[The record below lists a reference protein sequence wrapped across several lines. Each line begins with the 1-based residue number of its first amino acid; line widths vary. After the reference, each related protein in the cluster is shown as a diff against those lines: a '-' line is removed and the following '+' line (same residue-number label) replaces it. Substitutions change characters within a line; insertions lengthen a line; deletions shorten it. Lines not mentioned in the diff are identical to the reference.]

1 MIRAGHCAGPFL
13 FRRSENMTHAIRV
26 HQHGGP
32 EVLRWEPVT
41 LAQPAAGEVLI
52 QHKAV
57 GLNFIDVYFRTGLYP
72 APLPFTPG
80 MEGAGVVLAVGPGVD
95 YLAPGDRVGYG
106 NSPLGAYAEQRL
118 IPADRLIKLP
128 DWLGDET
135 AAAMLLQGLTAQYLL
150 RQTYPVKPGDT
161 ILIHAAAGG
170 VGLLVCQWAN
180 ALGATVIGTV
190 GSAEKAALAQAHGC
204 HHTILYRQEDV
215 VARVRELTGG
225 QGADVVYDSIGKD
238 MFERSLDC
246 LKRRGLMVSFGNASG
261 AVPPVDIGILNKK
274 GGLFLTRPSL
284 GHYAGTRAEMLAMAD
299 DLFSVVKDGTVKVN
313 VNQRFAL
320 QQADDAHRA
329 LESRATTGATVLLV

>member
-13 FRRSENMTHAIRV
+13 FHRSKAMTHAIRV
-26 HQHGGP
+26 HQHGRP
-32 EVLRWEPVT
+32 EVLRWEPIRVG
-41 LAQPAAGEVLI
+41 QPAAGEVLI

-57 GLNFIDVYFRTGLYP
+57 GLNFIDVYFRTGLYA

-80 MEGAGVVLAVGPGVD
+80 MEGAGLVLAVGPGVD

-118 IPADRLIKLP
+118 IPADCLIKLP
-128 DWLGDET
+128 DWLDDQT

-150 RQTYPVKPGDT
+150 RQTYMVKPGDT

-170 VGLLVCQWAN
+170 VGLLVCQWAK

-204 HHTILYRQEDV
+204 HHTILYREEDV
-215 VARVRELTGG
+215 VAQVRELTGG
-225 QGADVVYDSIGKD
+225 RGVDVVYDSIGKD

-261 AVPPVDIGILNKK
+261 AVAPVDISILNKK
-274 GGLFLTRPSL
+274 GGLFLTRPAL
-284 GHYAGTRAEMLAMAD
+284 GHYAGTRSEMLAMAD
-299 DLFSVVKDGTVKVN
+299 DLFAVVRDGTVKVK

-320 QQADDAHRA
+320 QDAADAHRA
-329 LESRATTGATVLLV
+329 LESRSTTGATVLQV

>member
-1 MIRAGHCAGPFL
+1 
-13 FRRSENMTHAIRV
+13 MTHAIRV
-26 HQHGGP
+26 HSHGGP
-32 EVLRWEPVT
+32 ETLRWEPVT
-41 LAQPAAGEVLI
+41 VGQPAAGEVLI
-52 QHKAV
+52 EHKAV

-128 DWLGDET
+128 DWLDDET

-150 RQTYPVKPGDT
+150 RQTYVVKPGDT

-170 VGLLVCQWAN
+170 VGLLVCQWAK

-215 VARVRELTGG
+215 VARVRELTGSKG
-225 QGADVVYDSIGKD
+225 VDVVYDSIGKD
-238 MFERSLDC
+238 MFDRSLDC

-261 AVPPVDIGILNKK
+261 PVPPVDISILNKK
-274 GGLFLTRPSL
+274 GGLFITRPSL
-284 GHYAGTRAEMLAMAD
+284 GHYAGTRDEMLAMAD
-299 DLFSVVKDGTVKVN
+299 DLFAVVKDGTVKVN
-313 VNQRFAL
+313 INQRFAL
-320 QQADDAHRA
+320 QDAAEAHRA
-329 LESRATTGATVLLV
+329 LESRATTGATVLVV

>member
-1 MIRAGHCAGPFL
+1 M
-13 FRRSENMTHAIRV
+13 MTHAIRV
-26 HQHGGP
+26 HSHGGP
-32 EVLRWEPVT
+32 EMLRWEPVT
-41 LAQPAAGEVLI
+41 VGKPAAGEVLI

-57 GLNFIDVYFRTGLYP
+57 GLNFIDVYFRTGLYA

-80 MEGAGVVLAVGPGVD
+80 MEGAGRVLAVGPGVD

-118 IPADRLIKLP
+118 IPAERLIKLP
-128 DWLGDET
+128 DWLDDQT

-150 RQTYPVKPGDT
+150 RQTYVVKSGDT

-215 VARVRELTGG
+215 VARVRELMGG
-225 QGADVVYDSIGKD
+225 QGVDVVYDSIGKD
-238 MFERSLDC
+238 MFDRSLDC

-261 AVPPVDIGILNKK
+261 AVSPVDISILNKK

-284 GHYAGTRAEMLAMAD
+284 GHYAATRAEMLAMAD
-299 DLFSVVKDGTVKVN
+299 DLFALVKDGTVKVN
-313 VNQRFAL
+313 INQRFAL
-320 QQADDAHRA
+320 QDAGEAHRA
-329 LESRATTGATVLLV
+329 LESRATTGATVMVV

>member
-1 MIRAGHCAGPFL
+1 
-13 FRRSENMTHAIRV
+13 MTHAIRV
-26 HQHGGP
+26 HSHGGP
-32 EVLRWEPVT
+32 EMLRWEPVT
-41 LAQPAAGEVLI
+41 VGKPAAGEVLI

-57 GLNFIDVYFRTGLYP
+57 GLNFIDVYFRTGLYA

-80 MEGAGVVLAVGPGVD
+80 MEGAGRVLAVGPGVD

-118 IPADRLIKLP
+118 IPAERLIKLP
-128 DWLGDET
+128 DWLDDQT

-150 RQTYPVKPGDT
+150 RQTYVVKSGDT

-215 VARVRELTGG
+215 VARVRELMGG
-225 QGADVVYDSIGKD
+225 QGVDVVYDSIGKD
-238 MFERSLDC
+238 MFDRSLDC

-261 AVPPVDIGILNKK
+261 AVSPVDISILNKK

-284 GHYAGTRAEMLAMAD
+284 GHYAATRAEMLAMAD
-299 DLFSVVKDGTVKVN
+299 DLFALVKDGTVKVN
-313 VNQRFAL
+313 INQRFAL
-320 QQADDAHRA
+320 QDAGEAHRA
-329 LESRATTGATVLLV
+329 LESRATTGATVMVV

>member
-1 MIRAGHCAGPFL
+1 
-13 FRRSENMTHAIRV
+13 MTHAIRV
-26 HQHGGP
+26 HHHGGP

-41 LAQPAAGEVLI
+41 VGQPAAGEVLI

-57 GLNFIDVYFRTGLYP
+57 GLNFIDVYFRTGLYQ
-72 APLPFTPG
+72 APLPFSPG
-80 MEGAGVVLAVGPGVD
+80 MEGAGIVLAVGPGVD

-128 DWLGDET
+128 EWLDDQT

-150 RQTYPVKPGDT
+150 RQTYSVKPGDT

-190 GSAEKAALAQAHGC
+190 GSAEKASLAQAHGC
-204 HHTILYRQEDV
+204 HHTILYREEDV
-215 VARVRELTGG
+215 VAQVRALTGG
-225 QGADVVYDSIGKD
+225 KGVDVVYDSIGKD
-238 MFERSLDC
+238 MFDRSLDC

-261 AVPPVDIGILNKK
+261 AVAPLDISLLNKK
-274 GGLFLTRPSL
+274 GGLFLTRPAL
-284 GHYAGTRAEMLAMAD
+284 GHYAGTRDEMLAMAD
-299 DLFSVVKDGTVKVN
+299 DLFAVVKEGTVKVN

-320 QQADDAHRA
+320 QNAADAHRA
-329 LESRATTGATVLLV
+329 LESRSTTGATVLVV

>member
-1 MIRAGHCAGPFL
+1 
-13 FRRSENMTHAIRV
+13 MTQAVRV
-26 HQHGGP
+26 HAHGGP
-32 EVLRWEPVT
+32 DVLRWEPVMVG
-41 LAQPAAGEVLI
+41 QPAAGQALI
-52 QHKAV
+52 QHHAV

-106 NSPLGAYAEQRL
+106 NSPIGAYAEQRL

-128 DWLGDET
+128 DWLDDET

-150 RQTYPVKPGDT
+150 RQTYPVRAGDT

-170 VGLLVCQWAN
+170 VGLLVCQWAK
-180 ALGATVIGTV
+180 ALGATVIGSV
-190 GSAEKAALAQAHGC
+190 GSADKAALAQAHGC
-204 HHTILYRQEDV
+204 HHTILYRETDV
-215 VARVRELTGG
+215 VAQVRELTGG
-225 QGADVVYDSIGKD
+225 QGVDVVYDSIGKD

-246 LKRRGLMVSFGNASG
+246 LKRRGMMVSFGNASG
-261 AVPPVDIGILNKK
+261 AVPPVDISILNKK

-299 DLFSVVKDGTVKVN
+299 DLFAMVKNGTVKVN

-320 QQADDAHRA
+320 QDAAAAHRA
-329 LESRATTGATVLLV
+329 LESRATTGATILVV